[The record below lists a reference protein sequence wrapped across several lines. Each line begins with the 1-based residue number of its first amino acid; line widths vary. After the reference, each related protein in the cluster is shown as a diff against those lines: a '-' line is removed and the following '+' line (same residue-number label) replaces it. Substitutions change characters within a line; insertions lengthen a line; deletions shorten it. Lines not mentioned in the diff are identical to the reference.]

1 MSGVVEELQKV
12 LGECVRTDAETRKA
26 HRSDSW
32 MLAELKDF
40 EGREEP
46 VPLAVVE
53 AKTTADVAQCLETC
67 GRLGTEAPPEVASPW
82 MAWPPVA
89 RSSSRPVALRASFR
103 WMHRIS

>member
-1 MSGVVEELQKV
+1 MSGVVEELKQV
-12 LGECVRTDAETRKA
+12 LGDCVRTDAETLGA

-53 AKTTADVAQCLETC
+53 ARTASDVAKCLET
-67 GRLGTEAPPEVASPW
+67 
-82 MAWPPVA
+82 
-89 RSSSRPVALRASFR
+89 
-103 WMHRIS
+103 